1 MGGSS
6 GSREVKIA
14 GRLWRRPS
22 KSSVDLYRKEEEGQ
36 QRFPGVVGKAAK
48 SFGREV
54 VEGSRGVGVIE

>member
-22 KSSVDLYRKEEEGQ
+22 KSSVDLYRKEEGQ
-36 QRFPGVVGKAAK
+36 QEIPW
-48 SFGREV
+48 GRG
-54 VEGSRGVGVIE
+54 EGGEEFWEGGC